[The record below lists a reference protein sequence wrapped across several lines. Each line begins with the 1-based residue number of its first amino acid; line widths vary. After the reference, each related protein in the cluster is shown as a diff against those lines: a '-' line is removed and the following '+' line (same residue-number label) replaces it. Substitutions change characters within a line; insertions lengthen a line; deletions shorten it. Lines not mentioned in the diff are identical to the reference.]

1 MTGEQDRVKKRI
13 LLVDDD
19 PDFVWIL
26 KEQLEADGFVVVTAM
41 NGREALERLW
51 ATDPDMV
58 LLDLHM
64 PVMNGL
70 GLEVLRAIRQAT
82 QPVPVITMT
91 ASTMQELAALSL
103 KAGAFA
109 CLLKPFDYRLLK
121 IGIESA
127 LKGSLQQ

>member
-1 MTGEQDRVKKRI
+1 MSAAESQQRIRI

-26 KEQLEADGFVVVTAM
+26 KERLEADGFVVVTAM

-51 ATDPDMV
+51 ATAPDMV

-70 GLEVLRAIRQAT
+70 EVLRAIRQAAH
-82 QPVPVITMT
+82 PVPVITMT